1 VGRLRSLGRTGLNVS
16 PLGLGTTK
24 FGRNAGVKY
33 PHSFELPTDTEIS
46 ALLDRARHWGI
57 NLIDTAP
64 AYGTSEERIGRLLAD
79 RDQWVIATK
88 VGETFENGVSH
99 FDFSREAVQRSVE
112 ESLRRLRT
120 DWLDL
125 VLLHSDGDDL
135 QVLEETDALPTLESL
150 RESGKIRA
158 IGAST
163 KTVEGGVRATE
174 LCDAVMLSLSRADS
188 SQTPV
193 IEAARQA
200 QVGVLVKKP
209 LASGHDPDPALGL
222 AQVAASPGLTSIV
235 VGTLSMDH
243 LDENARAIGLD
254 WV

>member
-1 VGRLRSLGRTGLNVS
+1 MDRLRPLGRTGLRVS

-33 PHSFELPTDTEIS
+33 PHSFELPTDAQIS
-46 ALLDRARHWGI
+46 ALLDRARNWGI

-64 AYGTSEERIGRLLAD
+64 AYGTSEERIGHLLVD
-79 RDQWVIATK
+79 REQWVIATK
-88 VGETFENGVSH
+88 VGETFEDGVSH

-135 QVLEETDALPTLESL
+135 KVLDETDALPTLEAL
-150 RESGKIRA
+150 RDSGKIRA

-163 KTVEGGVRATE
+163 KTVEGGLRATE
-174 LCDAVMLSLSRADS
+174 LCDVVMLSLSRADS

-193 IEAARQA
+193 IESAAQA

-209 LASGHDPDPALGL
+209 LASGHDPAPGVAL
-222 AQVAASPGLTSIV
+222 AQVAARPGLTSIV
-235 VGTLSMDH
+235 VGTLSTDH
-243 LDENARAIGLD
+243 LDENAQAIGLMC
-254 WV
+254 V